1 MTKLKSFAFVGSSV
15 LQSVYVFSV
24 ASNAFTLLRTD
35 LDSLYDSGDPKLMAG
50 FVSSLVLRQVI
61 GASIGLVGVLVAWIA
76 IRRSGQPPSWFL
88 SASGLFG
95 LAWVIFFPIGTIV
108 AAYMLQWRI
117 NVIRSQT
124 AN

>member
-1 MTKLKSFAFVGSSV
+1 MKSLAFIGSSIF
-15 LQSVYVFSV
+15 QSVYVVSL
-24 ASNAFTLLRTD
+24 ASNVVTLLRTD

-50 FVSSLVLRQVI
+50 FISSLVLRQVI

-76 IRRSGQPPSWFL
+76 IRRFSPPPSWFV

-95 LAWVIFFPIGTIV
+95 LAWVIFFPIGTVV

-117 NVIRSQT
+117 NVMRSQVVD
-124 AN
+124 